1 MRKFKCCSKNVI
13 QEFKAYRFYQLANQ
27 SFCFCLFQ
35 INHDNKSFALFLMFL
50 DGMFNM
56 LQNVFA
62 FTVLAMVNPLSYAV
76 ANATK
81 RVVIIGASL
90 VLLHNPVTK
99 ANVVGMMV
107 AIFGVLCYNW
117 VSKVLDMS
125 MTSRLAS
132 ELWYKW
138 L

>member
-1 MRKFKCCSKNVI
+1 MG
-13 QEFKAYRFYQLANQ
+13 
-27 SFCFCLFQ
+27 
-35 INHDNKSFALFLMFL
+35 ALGLILL

-90 VLLHNPVTK
+90 VLLRNPVTG
-99 ANVVGMMV
+99 ANICGMLI
-107 AIFGVLCYNW
+107 AISGVLLYNW
-117 VSKVLDMS
+117 VRKLIG
-125 MTSRLAS
+125 
-132 ELWYKW
+132 
-138 L
+138 